1 MECRLVS
8 RSSTRMKLFLAML
21 LLTTSGCSLSSLYP
35 VAGSVG
41 GAAVGGIAGPG
52 GAAAGALGGYG
63 AGALAQAQSDGESD
77 AANAVETLQALS
89 EGDVKKLLELKMQEQ
104 GSRIDGITSSIW
116 TTLKVAALVILGF
129 FLIPVIWSRHNHKK
143 IKEVMECGTTR
154 PPFPTTGKNK

>member
-1 MECRLVS
+1 M
-8 RSSTRMKLFLAML
+8 TML
-21 LLTTSGCSLSSLYP
+21 LLPISGCSLSSLYP

-63 AGALAQAQSDGESD
+63 AGALAPAKADGTSE

-104 GSRIDGITSSIW
+104 GSKIDDITSTIW

-129 FLIPVIWSRHNHKK
+129 FLIPVFWSRHNHKK
-143 IKEVMECGTTR
+143 IKEVLECGNTR
-154 PPFPTTGKNK
+154 PPFPTTGMKK